1 MVRNRVVGVV
11 LGELLSNK
19 LFLPFTISPEYNE
32 DLDNLNGKNAR
43 TVISTKYN
51 SENPDSVPNPIN
63 QWAVVDTDYYSVGG
77 YTRQILTSWFSPQNR
92 MIRYYQE
99 GVWSSWV
106 NL

>member
-1 MVRNRVVGVV
+1 M
-11 LGELLSNK
+11 GELLSNK
-19 LFLPFTISPEYNE
+19 LFLPFTISTEYNE

-43 TVISTKYN
+43 TIISTKYN

-63 QWAVVDTDYYSVGG
+63 QWAVVDTDYYPVGG

-92 MIRYYQE
+92 MIRYHQD
-99 GVWSSWV
+99 GVWSNWA